1 VKIRC
6 LPLPGPRR
14 LVARAVSAAFLTVAI
29 AGSALGADIP
39 RLATSITDRT
49 GSIEDAATVQGA
61 IDSLLDRYN
70 IQLFVL
76 FVPTTDELNAPEFA
90 SETAAQNSLGA
101 NDALLLVA
109 IQDRSEAIWVADGL
123 DEISDEEIDGILAD
137 VLEPRLADGQFDEA
151 VIDTAEALGRAVT
164 LSAPTEPPVATQVPA
179 TTPRPGAGGT
189 TDSDGEGGVS
199 GLAILVGFLLIGGL
213 AVVLMFGNRWLTVR
227 REAEERDRRTGK
239 LAREANGLLVETDER
254 IRTAQQEIGYVEAA
268 YGAEETAP
276 LRTAVGEAQTEM
288 RAAFEIR
295 QRLDD
300 AEPEDPPAREAMLTE
315 IVERTRRGQA
325 ALDREADRIRQLRD
339 LERDAPTVLK
349 EVVPR
354 IETIEARLPAAESAT
369 AELANIAPAAAA
381 SVRGNLAEAR
391 KGVTGA
397 RAAVEAGIAAL
408 GRSDRRTAAKQ
419 ARTAIVGADGAGVLV
434 DAIDKLL
441 ASVREAAARVPH
453 ELAAAEA
460 ALAEAQE
467 AGTAATGATAIGS
480 SNRSQVD
487 AADQAL
493 RVARAAAVAGDPIAA
508 LKAAT
513 EARSTSDA
521 AVAAIRRAA
530 IERSRLLATADA
542 SLAAAVAD
550 IDRAANFI
558 ATRRTGV
565 GRIARTRLAEAE
577 RHFEHASAV
586 RDTDPDTAIASARRA
601 EQLAEQAYSLAD
613 RDFTDWDGG
622 GPGTGTPGGRG
633 GSDAMGA
640 ILGGILGGIL
650 SGGGRGGGWGG
661 SPWGSQGPFGGGGGW
676 GGGDGG
682 GGGPFSGGGGFGG
695 GGGRSRGGRW

>member
-1 VKIRC
+1 VKIRR
-6 LPLPGPRR
+6 PPIPGPRR
-14 LVARAVSAAFLTVAI
+14 LIARVVSGTFLTLAI

-39 RLATSITDRT
+39 RLATSITDQT
-49 GSIEDAATVQGA
+49 GSIDDAGAVQDA

-76 FVPTTDELNAPEFA
+76 FVPTTDELTAPEFA

-109 IQDRSEAIWVADGL
+109 IADRSDAIWVADGL
-123 DEISDEEIDGILAD
+123 ARITDEEIDGILAD
-137 VLEPRLADGQFDEA
+137 VLEPRLADGEFDEA
-151 VIDTAEALGRAVT
+151 VIDTAEALGRALTVST
-164 LSAPTEPPVATQVPA
+164 PTEPPVEPQDPD
-179 TTPRPGAGGT
+179 PPQPGGGGT
-189 TDSDGEGGVS
+189 TVRDGEGGVS

-213 AVVLMFGNRWLTVR
+213 AVLLITGSRWLTVR

-268 YGAEETAP
+268 YGAEETSP

-300 AEPEDPPAREAMLTE
+300 TEPEDPPTREALLTE
-315 IVERTRRGQA
+315 IVERTRRAQA

-339 LERDAPTVLK
+339 LERDAPTVLE

-354 IETIEARLPAAESAT
+354 IESIEARLPAAESAS

-381 SVRGNLAEAR
+381 SVRGNIAEAR
-391 KGVTGA
+391 KGLSGG
-397 RAAVEAGIAAL
+397 RAAVEAGNAAL
-408 GRSDRRTAAKQ
+408 GRGDRRAAAKQ
-419 ARTAIVGADGAGVLV
+419 ARTAIVGADGAGALV

-441 ASVREAAARVPH
+441 ASVHEAAARVPQ

-460 ALAEAQE
+460 ALAEARE
-467 AGTAATGATAIGS
+467 AGTATVGATDAAAS
-480 SNRSQVD
+480 HRAKVD
-487 AADQAL
+487 SADQAL
-493 RVARAAAVAGDPIAA
+493 RVARSAAVAGDPIAA

-513 EARSTSDA
+513 EARSASDA
-521 AVAAIRRAA
+521 AVAAIRQAT

-542 SLAAAVAD
+542 SLATAIAD

-565 GRIARTRLAEAE
+565 GRAARTRLAEAE
-577 RHFEHASAV
+577 RHFEHASAL
-586 RDTDPDTAIASARRA
+586 RDADPQSAIDSARRA
-601 EQLAEQAYSLAD
+601 EQLAEQAYSLAN

-622 GPGTGTPGGRG
+622 GPGAGIPGGRG